1 VLLSKTIPPSVT
13 ADGRCLHAGPDTYD
27 RGSATDSTQIRVLCA
42 GARTVVIVIMFST
55 PFKGPVVTEDGLV
68 QSVEELR

>member
-1 VLLSKTIPPSVT
+1 VLLGKAIPPSVIV
-13 ADGRCLHAGPDTYD
+13 DGRCLLPVPDTYD

-55 PFKGPVVTEDGLV
+55 PFKGLVVTGDGLV
-68 QSVEELR
+68 QSVEKLR